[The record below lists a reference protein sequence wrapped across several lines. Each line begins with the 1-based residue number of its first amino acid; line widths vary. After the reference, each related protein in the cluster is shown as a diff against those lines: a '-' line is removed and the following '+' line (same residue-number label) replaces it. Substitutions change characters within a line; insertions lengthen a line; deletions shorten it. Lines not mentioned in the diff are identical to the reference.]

1 MRMLIK
7 NLLAHKKTALL
18 VSLIY
23 TLLLLIVCLISLEE
37 LPEEAVKKGDK
48 IFHFLAYSLL
58 TWLWFNTF
66 SNYLKLNTFKLIFA
80 TIVFCTIFGII
91 VEYLQSRFTTFR
103 AADYKDI
110 IANTIGVLTTAAIIL
125 VLGKSQVKNL

>member
-125 VLGKSQVKNL
+125 VLERSQVKNL